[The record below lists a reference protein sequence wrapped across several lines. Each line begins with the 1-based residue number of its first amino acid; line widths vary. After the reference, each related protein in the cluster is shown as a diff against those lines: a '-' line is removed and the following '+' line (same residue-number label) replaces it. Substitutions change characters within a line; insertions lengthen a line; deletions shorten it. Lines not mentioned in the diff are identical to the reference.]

1 VNIKI
6 KYENQIGNIIVM
18 VKNMLGKNYT
28 IDKHKEIVIKELLER
43 EYDEYIIDKWIE
55 YIE

>member
-1 VNIKI
+1 
-6 KYENQIGNIIVM
+6 M